1 MTTHLQRLSLLVLM
15 GVVACIHA
23 TWCHAAGTATSQDD
37 VLWQM
42 AVREQAELEQSRVH
56 LEDAVL
62 GEYVRTLVMRL
73 WKEAQSDLV
82 PMQVRALV
90 DSTANASVYPNGVCY
105 LTSGMLAVT
114 QNQDQLAMILA
125 HEMIHYIRRH
135 SLAVHSR
142 FSGSATPS
150 IGRDMSEAR
159 LVQAAEKQA
168 DVEGVA
174 LMRKAGFCAGEAV
187 AVISRSLASIPL
199 RNPSQPVE
207 PPAGDA
213 AVQRIQWVRDVL
225 ESSGAGVACSWD
237 ASAGADYSLRIAV
250 ALLADARLA
259 AQRGLWS
266 VAAED
271 IERYLTVQPTDPR
284 AHFLYGEVQRQ
295 RPASESTVSPEA
307 AYLEAIHLDKQFGPA
322 YQALGV
328 LHFKAGR
335 KAEARP
341 FFEKCLV
348 LAPQSEESAYI
359 RRYLQ
364 LCSP

>member
-82 PMQVRALV
+82 PMQVRVLV

-207 PPAGDA
+207 ASSRRCCGSAHPMGSGRFGKQRSGSRLQLGRFRWCGLFPPDCG
-213 AVQRIQWVRDVL
+213 
-225 ESSGAGVACSWD
+225 
-237 ASAGADYSLRIAV
+237 
-250 ALLADARLA
+250 
-259 AQRGLWS
+259 GL
-266 VAAED
+266 
-271 IERYLTVQPTDPR
+271 
-284 AHFLYGEVQRQ
+284 
-295 RPASESTVSPEA
+295 
-307 AYLEAIHLDKQFGPA
+307 
-322 YQALGV
+322 
-328 LHFKAGR
+328 AGR
-335 KAEARP
+335 CP
-341 FFEKCLV
+341 FGRATGTVERGRRGYRTV
-348 LAPQSEESAYI
+348 PHSPAHGSACALSV
-359 RRYLQ
+359 R
-364 LCSP
+364 